1 MRKYQIIFLAALVL
15 LTISAGF
22 YLTSNYNINWWFIG
36 GGGGTLSGGN
46 YIMDGNPA
54 QAEVV
59 ASSRGGNYLLDG
71 GFFANPGAGINLNL
85 FLPQISR

>member
-1 MRKYQIIFLAALVL
+1 MEKTKLILLGIMALL
-15 LTISAGF
+15 LVSAGF
-22 YLTSNYNINWWFIG
+22 YLTSSYDINWWFIG

-59 ASSRGGNYLLDG
+59 ASARGGNYLLDG
-71 GFFANPGAGINLNL
+71 GFFANPGAGIHLNL